1 MKKKQVLKFIFIILC
16 FFIMYKIH
24 ASDINVTGIDIS
36 YDQVTCE
43 EIVGPNLVSVIHLL
57 ITVLRL
63 AGAIIAIISGML
75 TFVPAVVSDNAD
87 ALKKAYKKA
96 VTLLIILV
104 LIGIFPSLIGVI
116 GKIAGFDT
124 TCL

>member
-1 MKKKQVLKFIFIILC
+1 MKKKQIFKFIFIILC
-16 FFIMYKIH
+16 FFVMYKIH

-43 EIVGPNLVSVIHLL
+43 EIVGPNLIKVLHLL

-75 TFVPAVVSDNAD
+75 TFVPAVVSDDAS

-96 VTLLIILV
+96 VNLLIVLI
-104 LIGIFPSLIGVI
+104 LIGIFPTLIGVI

-124 TCL
+124 SCL